1 MPAFKDRTRRRMS
14 LPIGPYLNLDNRRSS
29 TASTGSDSSYCDT
42 SSDEEGKL
50 PRDKHQVNSSGNSD
64 FCVKNIKQH
73 AFGRR
78 EIEIAE
84 QGKHL
89 SLSFLLTSIYFSPV
103 GQVVR
108 HERGKCKGKNFWS
121 SKRCDGN
128 SR

>member
-50 PRDKHQVNSSGNSD
+50 PRDKIQVNSSGSSD

-84 QGKHL
+84 QEMPGIVALRQRADGEKPL
-89 SLSFLLTSIYFSPV
+89 
-103 GQVVR
+103 
-108 HERGKCKGKNFWS
+108 KGAKIICCTHINAQTA
-121 SKRCDGN
+121 
-128 SR
+128 